1 MSLERIRQ
9 TFESCRYQQRPALIT
24 YLMGGDPTPRASRS
38 LAIACLEA
46 GADVLEIGMPFS
58 DPIADGPTIQRAAE
72 RSLGSGTTLD
82 DCFDV
87 AEAVRGRSQ
96 APIALMGYVNPVL
109 AYGTGSFFK
118 RCAKAAVDAV
128 ILPDVPPEEAQALCA
143 SAGENGV
150 GTVFL
155 LAPTSTPSRWQAAF
169 NHATAFIYFVSIT
182 GVTGSR
188 SELPAGLTDQLDQ
201 VRGQS
206 PVPVVV
212 GFGISRPEQARA
224 LRGHTDG
231 VVVGSAIVAQIAKP
245 GTPAER
251 MARVRAVVSPL
262 RKALGPV
269 ARVRS
274 ARG

>member
-9 TFESCRYQQRPALIT
+9 TFERCRSEDRPALIT
-24 YLMGGDPTPRASRS
+24 YLMGGDPTPKASRS
-38 LAIACLEA
+38 LAMACLEA

-72 RSLGSGTTLD
+72 RSLGSGTTLE
-82 DCFDV
+82 DCFEV
-87 AEAVRGRSQ
+87 VEAVRRRSQ
-96 APIALMGYVNPVL
+96 APVALMGYVNPLL
-109 AYGTGSFFK
+109 AYGTARFFK
-118 RCAKAAVDAV
+118 RGAQAGVDAV
-128 ILPDVPPEEAQALCA
+128 ILPDLPPEEARALCA
-143 SAGENGV
+143 SAAENGV

-155 LAPTSTPSRWQAAF
+155 LAPTSTPSRWEAAF
-169 NHATAFIYFVSIT
+169 RQATAFIYFVSIT

-188 SELPAGLTDQLDQ
+188 SELPVGLTDQLDQ
-201 VRGQS
+201 VRGRS

-231 VVVGSAIVAQIAKP
+231 VVVGSAIVAQIGRP
-245 GTPAER
+245 GTPAQR
-251 MARVRAVVSPL
+251 AARVKATVSHL
-262 RKALGPV
+262 RKALQPP

-274 ARG
+274 APG